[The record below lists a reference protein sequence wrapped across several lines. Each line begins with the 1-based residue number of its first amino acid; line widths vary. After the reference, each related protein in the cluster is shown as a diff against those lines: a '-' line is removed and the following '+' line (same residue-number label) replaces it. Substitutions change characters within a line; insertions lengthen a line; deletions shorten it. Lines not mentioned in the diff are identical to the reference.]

1 MSLVALS
8 ELLGAPVHDATG
20 TVRGRVR
27 EIAVAPQDHPTRIAY
42 IIVKTPGGERL
53 LPADD
58 VKSCGG
64 AVCTVTESAQWRA
77 YTPSDGVL
85 LLKRDLLDQ
94 QIIDVHGRKV
104 VRVNDVE
111 LESTPTNGHVLLN
124 VVAVD
129 VGARGAIRRLSRG
142 VVPSSTLRL
151 LLEKIP
157 PRVIPWQFVDL
168 LETDPARRVKLKIA
182 HKGLARLHP
191 ADIADIVEDLSAA
204 EREAVFETID
214 EEVAAETLEELDP
227 AVKVS
232 VVESLDNDRA
242 ADIVEEMDPDAAA
255 DLLGGLGEEQSGE
268 ILKEMQ
274 PAERREVTELLEF
287 GEHTAAGR
295 MTTDFVAVPESGVVD
310 DAIEALKAFEGGHEA
325 LATIYLTGPAQKLSG
340 AVPLVKIAISSPA
353 VQLSHLSE
361 PYIACAPDTPQDEVA
376 ALFDKYNLVTLAVVD
391 EYGRLAGIITADDVI
406 TMLRH
411 RDGTSSSGA
420 SFPSSSRGSSSW
432 RARRRCTGAVTTTSR
447 TLRMRHRRCDR
458 WPANTHTSCSPP
470 DCSTRRSLLR
480 RFFRSRRRTRSA
492 KGWDSSLVSTR
503 SSMRRRCSTGST
515 RCSLSPGPASC

>member
-8 ELLGAPVHDATG
+8 ELLGATVRDAAG

-27 EIAVAPQDHPTRIAY
+27 EIAVAPQDHPTRIAFL
-42 IIVKTPGGERL
+42 IVRTAEGERA
-53 LPADD
+53 LPATA
-58 VKSCGG
+58 VKSCG
-64 AVCTVTESAQWRA
+64 ATVRVSTDAATWER
-77 YTPSDGVL
+77 YTASDGVL

-111 LESTPTNGHVLLN
+111 LDSTPLNSHVMLS
-124 VVAVD
+124 VRSVD
-129 VGARGAIRRLSRG
+129 VGARGAIRRLVKG
-142 VVPSSTLRL
+142 VVPSFTLHA

-182 HKGLARLHP
+182 YEGLTKMHP

-227 AVKVS
+227 DVKVS
-232 VVESLDNDRA
+232 IVESLDKNRA

-255 DLLGGLGEEQSGE
+255 DLLGDLAEEHSGE

-274 PAERREVTELLEF
+274 PAERREVTQLLEF

-295 MTTDFVAVPESGVVD
+295 MTTEFIVVPESGVVD
-310 DAIEALKAFEGGHEA
+310 DAIEALKTFEGSREA
-325 LATIYLTGPAQKLSG
+325 VATIYLTGPASRLAG

-353 VQLSHLSE
+353 IQLSQLSE

-376 ALFDKYNLVTLAVVD
+376 ALFDKYNLITLAVVD
-391 EYGRLAGIITADDVI
+391 EHGRLAGIITAEDVI

-411 RDGTSSSGA
+411 HD
-420 SFPSSSRGSSSW
+420 
-432 RARRRCTGAVTTTSR
+432 
-447 TLRMRHRRCDR
+447 
-458 WPANTHTSCSPP
+458 
-470 DCSTRRSLLR
+470 
-480 RFFRSRRRTRSA
+480 
-492 KGWDSSLVSTR
+492 
-503 SSMRRRCSTGST
+503 
-515 RCSLSPGPASC
+515 